1 MAQSDEAVLLGHT
14 LLTDAQNR
22 DRGQTLTDPVETLT
36 QLRATQLAAEMPSV
50 ALGAGAWWCH
60 SLLAVSAVSNTL
72 LLNEH

>member
-1 MAQSDEAVLLGHT
+1 M
-14 LLTDAQNR
+14 
-22 DRGQTLTDPVETLT
+22 DRTEIKDRRSHSLE
-36 QLRATQLAAEMPSV
+36 LRQLAAEMPSV